1 LPTPTPT
8 PTNTSTPTT
17 TPTETPTPTPTLTP
31 TSSPVSAFDPDAAAY
46 LADVLNEGGTLDPTI
61 SAATDT
67 LFTSLKSNGL
77 YSKMKAFYP
86 VLGGVEASHAING
99 NGNTSFNLTF
109 VNSFTHS
116 YSGFVGTTASSYA
129 NTNYNPSVEHTGG
142 TMSIGYFTNT
152 SGTSFGDSY
161 MIGSYAAG
169 NRFLAIDYESSG
181 VVSNWFNG
189 KYLDNT
195 VTSRIFV
202 GDREN
207 LIGFVQL
214 GADGTT
220 KTITHNL
227 NGVDSLA
234 SGAQDGTTLPNFNI
248 YLSALNLLDS
258 PYKGQGSR
266 LAFAYMGDYLT
277 SGETTTLSTIINT
290 FQTSLGRNTY

>member
-1 LPTPTPT
+1 
-8 PTNTSTPTT
+8 
-17 TPTETPTPTPTLTP
+17 
-31 TSSPVSAFDPDAAAY
+31 
-46 LADVLNEGGTLDPTI
+46 
-61 SAATDT
+61 
-67 LFTSLKSNGL
+67 
-77 YSKMKAFYP
+77 MKAFYP

-99 NGNTSFNLTF
+99 NGNISFNLTF

-169 NRFLAIDYESSG
+169 DRFLSIDYEGAG
-181 VVSNWFNG
+181 VSVNWFTG
-189 KYLDNT
+189 KYLNNT
-195 VTSRIFV
+195 ITSRIFV

-248 YLSALNLLDS
+248 YLSALNVLDS
-258 PYKGQGSR
+258 PYKGQGST

-290 FQTSLGRNTY
+290 FQTTLGRNTY